1 MIATY
6 VLPCG
11 VSILSQF
18 ISDPAINRHHPSSL
32 RVRSAQVRD
41 FLNSSCPTSP
51 FNQVAELTPLA
62 GATRNSAL
70 SIHRPVSTV
79 FLVRRSERPIIE
91 PGRRR
96 AWPNVTNAAT
106 GKLRTGLT
114 IRHLHQCSVGY
125 NCRSQTA
132 AAMSAEHHECHSF
145 LPQQNCSQF
154 GWLTKRRNPATPL
167 TVRDGRGIELRRAV

>member
-18 ISDPAINRHHPSSL
+18 ISDPAIKHHHPSSL
-32 RVRSAQVRD
+32 RVGSSQVRD
-41 FLNSSCPTSP
+41 FLNSSCPTSR
-51 FNQVAELTPLA
+51 LTRSQSLHPLL
-62 GATRNSAL
+62 ATRNSAL

-79 FLVRRSERPIIE
+79 FLVRRLERPIIE

-154 GWLTKRRNPATPL
+154 GWLTNRRNPATPL
-167 TVRDGRGIELRRAV
+167 AVRDGRGIELRRAV